1 MNRDTIRWL
10 TLEELTM
17 IHDVVLKLDGGRRG
31 IRKPEMLQAALD
43 RPMIERV
50 SVSLFRQAAAYCYD
64 IVRTKPFID
73 GNKRTGMMAALTFLE
88 LNERWPTLDEDAA
101 FELTLM
107 LERSESSSLTPFV
120 RYYFMR
126 LRRCSSFY
134 SVASSVHFERYHETR
149 EAELELFAPIAVT
162 LIRTVAA
169 DLIEVPQNAICGCAR
184 SYFGDRLTEIFYR
197 GFTSSHRNKF

>member
-10 TLEELTM
+10 NLEEVTM
-17 IHDVVLKLDGGRRG
+17 IHDVILKLDGGRRG
-31 IRKPEMLQAALD
+31 VRKPEMLQAALE

-88 LNERWPTLDEDAA
+88 LNERWPSLDEDAA

-107 LERSESSSLTPFV
+107 LER
-120 RYYFMR
+120 
-126 LRRCSSFY
+126 
-134 SVASSVHFERYHETR
+134 
-149 EAELELFAPIAVT
+149 
-162 LIRTVAA
+162 
-169 DLIEVPQNAICGCAR
+169 G
-184 SYFGDRLTEIFYR
+184 RLTEDDLAAYFR
-197 GFTSSHRNKF
+197 